1 MSKHASLKLVLVLL
15 LTAPIALAQSAAP
28 SAAVPAQ
35 PATAQAATAPAKPI
49 PFEVISIRKNI
60 SQRVSGLR
68 FTPDGFS
75 TEGSSVIRLLSMLG
89 NTDTAALPG
98 WCSTERYD
106 IEAKIAQSDIASWQ
120 KLGYK
125 ERNLSIR
132 TILEDRFAMKWHME
146 TQMEPGYELVIAKNG
161 SKLKEATPGETYPNG
176 TKAQDGTPWHGVFL
190 SSPSRA
196 VGITGFGGQAATMDQ
211 LTGQLRM
218 FTRTPVIDKT
228 GLTGT
233 YDFTLNAVPEP
244 PLTAGDSTPPVTDGP
259 SVFSAVQE
267 QLGLKLVPTKV
278 PVETIVADH
287 IERPTPN

>member
-1 MSKHASLKLVLVLL
+1 
-15 LTAPIALAQSAAP
+15 
-28 SAAVPAQ
+28 
-35 PATAQAATAPAKPI
+35 
-49 PFEVISIRKNI
+49 
-60 SQRVSGLR
+60 
-68 FTPDGFS
+68 
-75 TEGSSVIRLLSMLG
+75 
-89 NTDTAALPG
+89 
-98 WCSTERYD
+98 
-106 IEAKIAQSDIASWQ
+106 
-120 KLGYK
+120 
-125 ERNLSIR
+125 
-132 TILEDRFAMKWHME
+132 
-146 TQMEPGYELVIAKNG
+146 
-161 SKLKEATPGETYPNG
+161 
-176 TKAQDGTPWHGVFL
+176 
-190 SSPSRA
+190 
-196 VGITGFGGQAATMDQ
+196 MDQ